1 MSESP
6 SYCLERAREHRD
18 AAEATP
24 LVNVRRK
31 HSQSAEMWERMA
43 ERNSVLSRHV
53 DEPYEDGTSE

>member
-6 SYCLERAREHRD
+6 SFCLERAREHRD

-31 HSQSAEMWERMA
+31 HIQSAEMWERMA
-43 ERNSVLSRHV
+43 ERNSVLTRHV
-53 DEPYEDGTSE
+53 EEPSEEPAE